1 MLLCDGE
8 AALGQVKASASCF
21 DRFIQTR
28 LNVSFKKGPFLG
40 LPGIVVNT
48 GTSSFHSLYK

>member
-8 AALGQVKASASCF
+8 AALGQVKAFASCF